1 MRKEQ
6 IPKFKKQVDAAMIGY
21 LNLLERKELLS
32 VSIDFHESLVR
43 LEPMVQRSILVIQDT
58 MYASLIVETH
68 AWLFDKSKKSSNLS
82 LSQLL
87 NLLVDGNFN
96 LKHLLEEYVKPPKTI
111 VLSGQGESWQDRF
124 IEGRKLEF
132 NQSFSD
138 CVTCINELLSS
149 GLVDRVKLLRDG
161 MLAHKDGNYDM
172 TGNGNTIQ
180 DIFSLLSHMKAILV
194 SLNKLLQ
201 RISYPISESEKSAKE
216 SAERFWN
223 QLART

>member
-6 IPKFKKQVDAAMIGY
+6 ISKFKKQVDAAMIGY

-32 VSIDFHESLVR
+32 ASIDFHESLVR
-43 LEPMVQRSILVIQDT
+43 LEPVVQRSILVIQDT

-68 AWLFDKSKKSSNLS
+68 AWLFDKSKNSSNLS
-82 LSQLL
+82 LNQLL

-96 LKHLLEEYVKPPKTI
+96 PKHLLEEYVKPPKTI
-111 VLSGQGESWQDRF
+111 VLSGQGGSWQDRF
-124 IEGRKLEF
+124 IESRNIEF

-172 TGNGNTIQ
+172 TGNGNKMQ

-194 SLNKLLQ
+194 NLSKLLQ
-201 RISYPISESEKSAKE
+201 RVSYPISESEKSARHNAVK
-216 SAERFWN
+216 FWK
-223 QLART
+223 QLAHT